1 MLLIEEY
8 IRLIL
13 EEEEQSQ
20 TMPEITVAENP
31 SYTYKELFDF
41 LKFVKKGNNA
51 KKALR
56 FIGSVT
62 GSSQIEDMLNMS
74 GLTEE
79 AASKVIERFCSKL
92 NIPRG
97 NPLRALAKFYGVND
111 LEGLK
116 GIAIPNNVSN
126 LIDDQVEEDFINDLL
141 KDLKIKAG
149 QSPNETVDNEFVM
162 LRLKAYTQ
170 NDNEKTKGSFAS
182 IK

>member
-8 IRLIL
+8 VRLIL
-13 EEEEQSQ
+13 EEEQSQ
-20 TMPEITVAENP
+20 NTPEITVAENP

-41 LKFVKKGNNA
+41 FRFIKKGNNA

-56 FIGSVT
+56 FVGSVT

-79 AASKVIERFCSKL
+79 AASKVIETFCRKL

-116 GIAIPNNVSN
+116 GIAIPSNVSN

-141 KDLKIKAG
+141 KDLKVKAD
-149 QSPNETVDNEFVM
+149 QSPSETVDSEFVM
-162 LRLKAYTQ
+162 NKLKAYTKD
-170 NDNEKTKGSFAS
+170 DNEKTRGSFAS
-182 IK
+182 IR